1 MIMREYRYKKYVY
14 YFLRI
19 IVFFINCVI
28 NISLLCLLIVNLCKI
43 FWKHEKIINVFYF
56 DYYWVISPSMSPLIN
71 VNDIVIVK
79 KISLN
84 EKKNLKKGDI
94 VIFHNESVSPK
105 IPIIHRVAQNSV
117 SQEIIRTKGD
127 NNRYIDTFST
137 QYKDIFAKHVNTI
150 PLSKLFGKEWKEDS
164 YTKKFIFFFLIC
176 FISLMFKIPFFLKK
190 LFSLTE

>member
-1 MIMREYRYKKYVY
+1 MVMRKNRYKKYFY

-19 IVFFINCVI
+19 IVFCINCVI
-28 NISLLCLLIVNLCKI
+28 NISLWCLLIVNLCKI
-43 FWKHEKIINVFYF
+43 FWEHEKIINTFYF
-56 DYYWVISPSMSPLIN
+56 DYYWVISPSMSSLIN

-105 IPIIHRVAQNSV
+105 TPIIHRVVENIV
-117 SQEIIRTKGD
+117 SEEKIRTKGD
-127 NNRYIDTFST
+127 NNRYIDPFRT

-150 PLSKLFGKEWKEDS
+150 PLSKLFGKEWTENS
-164 YTKKFIFFFLIC
+164 YKKNSFFLIC
-176 FISLMFKIPFFLKK
+176 FIYLILKIPFLLKK